1 MFRFE
6 RLLVW
11 QEALILCDLAD
22 QASDRFPQ
30 RIQFSVADQ
39 LRRAALSVSSNI
51 AEGSGREAAKAK
63 ECRDFYTIAR
73 SSAFEV
79 VSNMTICRR
88 RGLVA
93 PEQYREV
100 YGRAEEI
107 SKILTALKR
116 TKEQG

>member
-11 QEALILCDLAD
+11 QKAVTLYDLAD
-22 QASDRFPQ
+22 QAADRFPQ
-30 RIQFSVADQ
+30 RMQFSVADQ

-51 AEGSGREAAKAK
+51 AEGSGRETAK
-63 ECRDFYTIAR
+63 ECKYFFTVAR

-79 VSNMTICRR
+79 VSIMTICQR

-93 PEQYREV
+93 PEQYHEV
-100 YGRAEEI
+100 YGLAEEI
-107 SKILTALKR
+107 SKMLSALKR
-116 TKEQG
+116 KKEQG